1 MIQLAERSTE
11 HHTEND
17 VPVTAR
23 QGAEHHRCHNEPG
36 VPPQPPVQTFTLR
49 VVIAYQ
55 RHFHPP
61 FKRGQ

>member
-1 MIQLAERSTE
+1 
-11 HHTEND
+11 
-17 VPVTAR
+17 
-23 QGAEHHRCHNEPG
+23 
-36 VPPQPPVQTFTLR
+36 VQTFTLR